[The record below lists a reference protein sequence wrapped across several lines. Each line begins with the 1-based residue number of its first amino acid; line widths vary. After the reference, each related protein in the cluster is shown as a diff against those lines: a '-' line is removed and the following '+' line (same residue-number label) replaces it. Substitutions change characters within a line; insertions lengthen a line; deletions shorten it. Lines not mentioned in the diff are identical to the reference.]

1 MPQSIATPLSRRRLL
16 TLAIAA
22 AVLLMVGPAWAAEEI
37 KIGGTGNALG
47 AMRLVAD
54 AFVKQNPDI
63 KVTVL
68 PSVGTSGAI
77 KGVPRGAID
86 IGLSAR
92 PLTEEER
99 LAGAVSLEYARTPLV
114 FAVSSKTQVSAMT
127 VDQIADMYSGKTPN
141 WPDGRPVRP
150 IMRQPGDSSTAQLMR
165 VYPALDKALRAA
177 EVRPGLSFATT
188 DQEAAD
194 KLESIAGAVGT
205 TTLTLITSESR
216 ALRPLTLNGV
226 EPTVQ
231 NLASGRYPDAALFF
245 LIARTN
251 PSPAATRFIGFVQS
265 GAGRDILTRA
275 GNWVP

>member
-1 MPQSIATPLSRRRLL
+1 MPRSIATPLSRSRLL

-37 KIGGTGNALG
+37 KIAGTGNALG
-47 AMRLVAD
+47 TMRLVAD

-86 IGLSAR
+86 IGLSSR

-114 FAVSSKTQVSAMT
+114 FAVSTKTQVSAMT
-127 VDQIADMYSGKTPN
+127 VDQIADMYSGKTPS
-141 WPDGRPVRP
+141 WADGRPVRL
-150 IMRQPGDSSTAQLMR
+150 IMRQPGDSTTAHLMR
-165 VYPALDKALRAA
+165 MYPALDKAFRAA
-177 EVRPGLSFATT
+177 EARPGLSFATT

-194 KLESIAGAVGT
+194 KLESIAGALGT
-205 TTLTLITSESR
+205 TTLALITSESR

-226 EPTVQ
+226 EPTLQ
-231 NLASGRYPDAALFF
+231 NLASGKYSDAAPFF
-245 LIARTN
+245 LIVRK
-251 PSPAATRFIGFVQS
+251 PQSPEVQRFIAFVQS